1 MKNKLYLLAVV
12 LAGCAAPGPSP
23 VINLVEQMPPPA
35 ATKPWSDGTVA
46 TYWIGR
52 TTAGPDGNVMH
63 ETHPLYR
70 LEGAGQPQ
78 LATPLGTY
86 YPSDP
91 APPGT
96 NATFEQY
103 ESLRAES
110 ARARDY
116 ITKLSHAA
124 ESLVDQSAQLRR
136 DLEVSRIMQGQ
147 CEQMIRSTTTLSN
160 RVIELEQRLT
170 PPARPTKP

>member
-1 MKNKLYLLAVV
+1 MKPNLCLLVVV

-23 VINLVEQMPPPA
+23 YIHLVQETPPPA
-35 ATKPWSDGTVA
+35 ATKPWSDGQVA

-52 TTAGPDGNVMH
+52 TTTRPDGNVMH

-78 LATPLGTY
+78 LATPLGSY

-91 APPGT
+91 APSCT
-96 NATFEQY
+96 NATYEQY
-103 ESLRAES
+103 ESLRAEA

-116 ITKLSHAA
+116 TVKLAHAA

-136 DLEVSRIMQGQ
+136 DAETNHILQAR
-147 CEQMIRSTTTLSN
+147 CEQIIQSATTLSN
-160 RVIELEQRLT
+160 RVMELEQRLT
-170 PPARPTKP
+170 PPARPAKP

>member
-1 MKNKLYLLAVV
+1 MKNNLYLLTLV

-23 VINLVEQMPPPA
+23 VIHLVAEMPPPA

-78 LATPLGTY
+78 LATPLGSY

-91 APPGT
+91 APSCT

-136 DLEVSRIMQGQ
+136 DFETSRILQGQ
-147 CEQMIRSTTTLSN
+147 CEQMIRSTTMLSN
-160 RVIELEQRLT
+160 RVMEVEQPLT
-170 PPARPTKP
+170 PPAPPAKP